1 MLNNSSIDSLGS
13 VQHKITNMRT
23 TFLISLFTLGI
34 FTIGLAQPD
43 GKTKLDWG
51 QELSKPSN
59 TFLSKIITSNE
70 TGIYALRERTKQQG
84 FDGPSKI
91 YLEHYT
97 PQMKLRKSVKLDMKY
112 HKKRVEFESI
122 IPFGGKMY
130 LFTSFNNEA
139 KKINYLFA
147 QEVDYRRLTPSK
159 KLTKVAENPTKNRAA
174 EGYFDFSISKDSSK
188 LLIYNQ
194 NPELRKTQETFS
206 IYVYDQE
213 MNPLWEK
220 EITLPYPDQNV
231 NIESFE
237 IDNDGNV
244 YILNTVFDKGAKEI
258 KRGRSN
264 YRYSILAYSASGE
277 KIVEYPLELENYFI
291 TDLTFKIANDGHLVF
306 AGFYSQKGTASARG
320 TYFFRLNPITEEVY
334 ANNTKEF
341 DFDLLT
347 ADLSNRKRSRAEK
360 AEQSGDVNKQAE
372 LRSFSLDHLIL
383 RNDGGAVLVGEQYYV
398 DVVNSFDN
406 FVGGRF
412 GGAGGNRVDYYYHY
426 NDLIVANIRPNGEID
441 WATRIP
447 KEQETRNDGGYFSS
461 YAMSIVRD
469 KLFFIFNDDSR
480 NYDRDD
486 DRLYGFSGNSKR
498 TLISLAQINRDG
510 SLEMSPLINNEQDN
524 LLFRPKV
531 SRQTGKREMI
541 LFGERGKKFKL
552 ATLQFL
558 E

>member
-1 MLNNSSIDSLGS
+1 
-13 VQHKITNMRT
+13 MRT
-23 TFLISLFTLGI
+23 SFLIFFFTLGI
-34 FTIGLAQPD
+34 FTLVSAQPED
-43 GKTKLDWG
+43 KTQLNWG
-51 QELSKPSN
+51 QELSEPAG

-70 TGIYALRERTKQQG
+70 TGVYALREKTKRQG

-112 HKKRVEFESI
+112 NKKRVEFESI
-122 IPFGGKMY
+122 IPFGGKLY

-139 KKINYLFA
+139 KKTNYLFA
-147 QEVDYRRLTPSK
+147 QEVSYRRLQPSR
-159 KLTKVAENPTKNRAA
+159 KLKKVAENPTKNRAQ

-194 NPELRKTQETFS
+194 NPERRKTQETFS
-206 IYVYDQE
+206 IYVYDQD
-213 MNPLWEK
+213 MTPLWEK
-220 EITLPYPDQNV
+220 EVTLPYPDQNV

-244 YILNTVFDKGAKEI
+244 YLLNTVFDKGTKEV
-258 KRGRSN
+258 KRGRAN

-277 KIVEYPLELENYFI
+277 KIVEYPIELKNYFI

-320 TYFFRLNPITEEVY
+320 TYFFRLDPITKEVY

-347 ADLSNRKRSRAEK
+347 ADLSNRKRAKAEN
-360 AEQSGDVNKQAE
+360 AEQSGEVKKQAE
-372 LRSFSLDHLIL
+372 LTSFSLDHLIL
-383 RNDGGAVLVGEQYYV
+383 RNDGGAVLIGEQYFV
-398 DVVNSFDN
+398 NVVSN
-406 FVGGRF
+406 FNNFTAGNRF
-412 GGAGGNRVDYYYHY
+412 GGGGANRDDYYYNY
-426 NDLIVANIRPNGEID
+426 NDLIVANIRPDGEIE

-447 KEQETRNDGGYFSS
+447 KSQETRNDRGYFSS

-469 KLFFIFNDDSR
+469 KLFFIFNDDTR
-480 NYDRDD
+480 NYDKDD
-486 DRLYGFSGNSKR
+486 DKLYGFSGSTKR
-498 TLISLAQINRDG
+498 TLISLAEINRDG
-510 SLEMSPLINNEQDN
+510 SLEMYPLINNQQDN

>member
-1 MLNNSSIDSLGS
+1 
-13 VQHKITNMRT
+13 MRIS
-23 TFLISLFTLGI
+23 FLILLFILGI
-34 FTIGLAQPD
+34 FTLLSAQLPD
-43 GKTKLDWG
+43 GKTRLTWG
-51 QELSKPSN
+51 QKISEPSK
-59 TFLSKIITSNE
+59 TYLSKIITSNE
-70 TGIYALRERTKQQG
+70 TGIYALREKTTQQG

-97 PQMKLRKSVKLDMKY
+97 PQMKMRKSVKLDMKY
-112 HKKRVEFESI
+112 NKKRVEFESI

-147 QEVDYRRLTPSK
+147 QEVDYRRLTPSR
-159 KLTKVAENPTKNRAA
+159 KLKKVAENPTKNRAA

-194 NPELRKTQETFS
+194 NPERRKTQETFS
-206 IYVYDQE
+206 IYVYDQD
-213 MNPLWEK
+213 MTLLWEK

-237 IDNDGNV
+237 VDNDGNV
-244 YILNTVFDKGAKEI
+244 YLLNTVFDKGSKEV
-258 KRGRSN
+258 KRGKAN
-264 YRYSILAYSASGE
+264 YRYSILAYSATGE
-277 KIVEYPLELENYFI
+277 KFVEYPLELEDYFI
-291 TDLTFKIANDGHLVF
+291 SDLTFKIANDGHLVF

-320 TYFFRLNPITEEVY
+320 TYFFRIDPVTKEVY

-347 ADLSNRKRSRAEK
+347 ADLSNRKRTKAAE
-360 AEQSGDVNKQAE
+360 AEEKGEVKKQAE

-383 RNDGGAVLVGEQYYV
+383 RNDGGAVLVGEQYFV
-398 DVVNSFDN
+398 DIVNQFDN
-406 FVGGRF
+406 FGVNRF
-412 GGAGGNRVDYYYHY
+412 GGGINQTDYYYNY
-426 NDLIVANIRPNGEID
+426 NDLIVANIKPNGEID

-447 KEQETRNDGGYFSS
+447 KAQETRNDGGYFSS

-480 NYDRDD
+480 NYDNSDD
-486 DRLYGFSGNSKR
+486 KLYGFTGSTRR

>member
-1 MLNNSSIDSLGS
+1 
-13 VQHKITNMRT
+13 MRT
-23 TFLISLFTLGI
+23 SFLIFFFTLGI
-34 FTIGLAQPD
+34 FTLVSAQPD
-43 GKTKLDWG
+43 NKTQLDWG
-51 QELSKPSN
+51 QELNEPSG
-59 TFLSKIITSNE
+59 TYLSEIITSNQ
-70 TGIYALRERTKQQG
+70 TGIYALREKTKKQG

-112 HKKRVEFESI
+112 KKKRVEFEKI
-122 IPFGGKMY
+122 IPFGGKLY

-147 QEVDYRRLTPSK
+147 QEVSYRRLQPSR
-159 KLTKVAENPTKNRAA
+159 KLTKVAENPTKNRAR

-194 NPELRKTQETFS
+194 NPERRKTQETFS

-237 IDNDGNV
+237 VDNDGNV
-244 YILNTVFDKGAKEI
+244 YLLNTVFDKSAKEV
-258 KRGRSN
+258 KRGRAN
-264 YRYSILAYSASGE
+264 YRYTILAYSATGE
-277 KIVEYPLELENYFI
+277 KFVEYPLELKDYFI
-291 TDLTFKIANDGHLVF
+291 TDLTFKIANDGHLVC
-306 AGFYSQKGTASARG
+306 AGFYSQKGISSARG
-320 TYFFRLNPITEEVY
+320 TYFFRLNPVTKEIY

-341 DFDLLT
+341 DFDLRT
-347 ADLSNRKRSRAEK
+347 ADLSNRKRSRA
-360 AEQSGDVNKQAE
+360 D
-372 LRSFSLDHLIL
+372 
-383 RNDGGAVLVGEQYYV
+383 
-398 DVVNSFDN
+398 
-406 FVGGRF
+406 
-412 GGAGGNRVDYYYHY
+412 
-426 NDLIVANIRPNGEID
+426 NDLIIANIQPNGEIE

-480 NYDRDD
+480 NYDQND
-486 DRLYGFSGNSKR
+486 DRLYGFSGNTRR

-510 SLEMSPLINNEQDN
+510 SLEMSPLLNNEQDN

-558 E
+558 D

>member
-1 MLNNSSIDSLGS
+1 MSTQQFNSSTI
-13 VQHKITNMRT
+13 QQKNMRT
-23 TFLISLFTLGI
+23 SFLIFFFTLGI
-34 FTIGLAQPD
+34 ITLLSAQPD
-43 GKTKLDWG
+43 DKTQLNWG
-51 QELSKPSN
+51 QELNEPSG
-59 TFLSKIITSNE
+59 TFLSEIITSNE
-70 TGIYALRERTKQQG
+70 TGIYALREKTKQQG

-112 HKKRVEFESI
+112 KKKRVEFEDI
-122 IPFGGKMY
+122 IPFGGKLY

-147 QEVDYRRLTPSK
+147 QEVSYRRLQPSR
-159 KLTKVAENPTKNRAA
+159 KLTKVAENPTKNRAR

-194 NPELRKTQETFS
+194 NPERRKTQETFS
-206 IYVYDQE
+206 IYVYDQD
-213 MNPLWEK
+213 MTLLWEK

-244 YILNTVFDKGAKEI
+244 YLLNTVFDKSAKEV
-258 KRGRSN
+258 KKGRAN
-264 YRYSILAYSASGE
+264 YRYTILAYSASGE
-277 KIVEYPLELENYFI
+277 KFVEYPLELKDYFI
-291 TDLTFKIANDGHLVF
+291 TDLTFKIANDGHLVC
-306 AGFYSQKGTASARG
+306 AGFYSQKGISSARG
-320 TYFFRLNPITEEVY
+320 TYFFRLNPITKEIY

-341 DFDLLT
+341 DFNLRT
-347 ADLSNRKRSRAEK
+347 ADLSNRKRSRAER
-360 AEQSGDVNKQAE
+360 AEQSGEVKKQAE
-372 LRSFSLDHLIL
+372 LSSFSLDHLIL
-383 RNDGGAVLVGEQYYV
+383 RNDGGAVLVGEQYFV
-398 DVVNSFDN
+398 NVVNSFDN
-406 FVGGRF
+406 FTGNRF
-412 GGAGGNRVDYYYHY
+412 GRGGNRFDYYYNY
-426 NDLIVANIRPNGEID
+426 NDLIIANIRPNGEIE

-480 NYDRDD
+480 NYDKDD
-486 DRLYGFSGNSKR
+486 DRLYGFSGSTRR

-510 SLEMSPLINNEQDN
+510 SLEMSPLINNQQDN

-558 E
+558 D

>member
-1 MLNNSSIDSLGS
+1 
-13 VQHKITNMRT
+13 MRIS
-23 TFLISLFTLGI
+23 FLIFFFTLGI
-34 FTIGLAQPD
+34 FTLTSAQPD
-43 GKTKLDWG
+43 GKTRLTWG
-51 QELSKPSN
+51 QELSEPSG
-59 TFLSKIITSNE
+59 TYLSEIITSNE
-70 TGIYALRERTKQQG
+70 TGIYALREKTKRQG

-112 HKKRVEFESI
+112 NKKRVEFENI

-147 QEVDYRRLTPSK
+147 QEVSYRRLTPSK

-188 LLIYNQ
+188 LLIYSQ
-194 NPELRKTQETFS
+194 NPERRKTQETFS
-206 IYVYDQE
+206 IYVYDQD
-213 MNPLWEK
+213 MTPLWEK
-220 EITLPYPDQNV
+220 EIKLPYPDQNV
-231 NIESFE
+231 NTESFE

-258 KRGRSN
+258 KKGRAN
-264 YRYSILAYSASGE
+264 YRYSILAYSATGE
-277 KIVEYPLELENYFI
+277 KFVEYPLELENYFI

-306 AGFYSQKGTASARG
+306 AGFYSQKGTSSARG
-320 TYFFRLNPITEEVY
+320 TYFFRIDPLTKEVY
-334 ANNTKEF
+334 ANNIKEF

-347 ADLSNRKRSRAEK
+347 ADLSNRKRSRAER
-360 AEQSGDVNKQAE
+360 AEQSGDVEKQAE

-398 DVVNSFDN
+398 DIVNSFDN
-406 FVGGRF
+406 FAVNRF
-412 GGAGGNRVDYYYHY
+412 GGGGVNQTDYFYHY
-426 NDLIVANIRPNGEID
+426 NDLIVANIKPNGEID

-480 NYDRDD
+480 NYNQDD
-486 DRLYGFSGNSKR
+486 DRLYGFSGSTRR

>member
-1 MLNNSSIDSLGS
+1 
-13 VQHKITNMRT
+13 MRT
-23 TFLISLFTLGI
+23 SFLILFFTLGI
-34 FTIGLAQPD
+34 FTSLSAQQPD
-43 GKTKLDWG
+43 GKTRLTWG
-51 QELSKPSN
+51 QELSEPSK
-59 TFLSKIITSNE
+59 TYLSKIITSNE
-70 TGIYALRERTKQQG
+70 TGIYALRERTKRQG

-112 HKKRVEFESI
+112 NKKRVEFESI

-147 QEVDYRRLTPSK
+147 QEVSYRRLTPSR

-194 NPELRKTQETFS
+194 NPERRKTQETFS
-206 IYVYDQE
+206 IYVYDQD
-213 MNPLWEK
+213 MTPLWEK

-244 YILNTVFDKGAKEI
+244 YILNTVFDKGSKEV
-258 KRGRSN
+258 KRGKAN
-264 YRYSILAYSASGE
+264 YRYSILAYSATGE
-277 KIVEYPLELENYFI
+277 KFVEYPLELENYFI

-306 AGFYSQKGTASARG
+306 AGFYSQKGTSSARG
-320 TYFFRLNPITEEVY
+320 TYFFRLDPITEEVY

-341 DFDLLT
+341 DFNLLT
-347 ADLSNRKRSRAEK
+347 ADLSNRKRSRAER

-398 DVVNSFDN
+398 DIVNSFDN
-406 FVGGRF
+406 FAGNRF
-412 GGAGGNRVDYYYHY
+412 GGVGGLGGVNQTDYYYHY
-426 NDLIVANIRPNGEID
+426 NDLIVANIKPNGEID

-480 NYDRDD
+480 NYNSDD
-486 DRLYGFSGNSKR
+486 DKLYGFSGNTRR

>member
-1 MLNNSSIDSLGS
+1 MALNSSTI
-13 VQHKITNMRT
+13 QQFNKHMRT
-23 TFLISLFTLGI
+23 SFLIFFFTLGI
-34 FTIGLAQPD
+34 ITLLSAQLND
-43 GKTKLDWG
+43 KTQLDWG
-51 QELSKPSN
+51 QELSEPSG
-59 TFLSKIITSNE
+59 TFLSEIITSNE
-70 TGIYALRERTKQQG
+70 TGIYALREKTKQQG

-112 HKKRVEFESI
+112 NKKRVEFEDI
-122 IPFGGKMY
+122 IPFGGKLY

-139 KKINYLFA
+139 KRINYLFA
-147 QEVDYRRLTPSK
+147 QEVNYRRLQPSR
-159 KLTKVAENPTKNRAA
+159 KLTKVAENPTKNRAR

-194 NPELRKTQETFS
+194 NPERRKTQETFS
-206 IYVYDQE
+206 IYVYDQD
-213 MNPLWEK
+213 MTLLWEK
-220 EITLPYPDQNV
+220 EVTLPYPDQNV

-244 YILNTVFDKGAKEI
+244 YLMNTVFDKSAKEV
-258 KRGRSN
+258 KKGKAN
-264 YRYSILAYSASGE
+264 YRYTILAYSATGE
-277 KIVEYPLELENYFI
+277 KFVEYPLELKDYFI
-291 TDLTFKIANDGHLVF
+291 TDLTFKIANDGHLVC
-306 AGFYSQKGTASARG
+306 AGFYSQKGIANARG
-320 TYFFRLNPITEEVY
+320 TYFFRLNPITKEIY

-341 DFDLLT
+341 DFDLRT

-360 AEQSGDVNKQAE
+360 AEQSGEVRKQAE

-383 RNDGGAVLVGEQYYV
+383 RNDGGAVLVGEQYFV

-406 FVGGRF
+406 FAGNRF
-412 GGAGGNRVDYYYHY
+412 GGGGNRYDYYYHY
-426 NDLIVANIRPNGEID
+426 NDLIIANIRPNGEIE

-486 DRLYGFSGNSKR
+486 DRLYGFNGSTRR

-510 SLEMSPLINNEQDN
+510 SLEMSPLINNQQDN

-558 E
+558 D

>member
-1 MLNNSSIDSLGS
+1 
-13 VQHKITNMRT
+13 MRIS
-23 TFLISLFTLGI
+23 FLSLFFTFGI
-34 FTIGLAQPD
+34 FTLLSAQPD
-43 GKTKLDWG
+43 GKTRLTWG
-51 QELSKPSN
+51 QELSEPSK
-59 TFLSKIITSNE
+59 TYLSKIITSNE

-112 HKKRVEFESI
+112 NKKRVEFESI

-147 QEVDYRRLTPSK
+147 QEVSYSRLTPSR

-194 NPELRKTQETFS
+194 NPERRKTQETFS
-206 IYVYDQE
+206 IYVYDQD
-213 MNPLWEK
+213 MTPLWEK
-220 EITLPYPDQNV
+220 EIKLPYPDQNV

-244 YILNTVFDKGAKEI
+244 YILNTVFDKGSKEI
-258 KRGRSN
+258 KRGRAN
-264 YRYSILAYSASGE
+264 YRYTILAYSATGE
-277 KIVEYPLELENYFI
+277 KFVEYPLELKNYFI

-306 AGFYSQKGTASARG
+306 AGFYSQKGTSSARG
-320 TYFFRLNPITEEVY
+320 TYFFRLDPVTEEVY

-347 ADLSNRKRSRAEK
+347 ADLSNRKRSRAER
-360 AEQSGDVNKQAE
+360 AEQSGDVEKQAE

-398 DVVNSFDN
+398 DIVNSFDN
-406 FVGGRF
+406 FAGNRF
-412 GGAGGNRVDYYYHY
+412 GGGGVNQTDYYYHY
-426 NDLIVANIRPNGEID
+426 NDLIVANIKPNGEID

-480 NYDRDD
+480 NYNNDD
-486 DRLYGFSGNSKR
+486 DKLYGFSGSTRR